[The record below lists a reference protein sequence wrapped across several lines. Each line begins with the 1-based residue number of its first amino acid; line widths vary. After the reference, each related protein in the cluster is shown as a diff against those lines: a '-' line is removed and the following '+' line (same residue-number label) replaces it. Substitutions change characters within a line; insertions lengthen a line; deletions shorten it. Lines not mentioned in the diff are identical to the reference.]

1 MSELYHYTTAA
12 GLLGMLKN
20 YKTENP
26 DLTMRATHCNY
37 LNDRSEFFWGIKLCC
52 NAIYEYEKQ
61 NSIPE
66 EERLSKYIKDP
77 YDESTT
83 ELFWFYSSY
92 INNIDY
98 GFPYLISFSRAK
110 DSLPMWGMYA
120 KQGNG
125 IALVFDEDRLQYTF
139 SDSICKD
146 CIYCQDDEMAPVMD
160 MIQEDYNKYLHEI
173 RHEKSSISTWS
184 TALADIRLHNM
195 FRKIGP
201 YVKHK
206 SFEYEEEFR
215 IVVSNPLT
223 VSYKMG
229 DDLPAFESYSNTTSD
244 KLSDN
249 ILFREKEGMIIPYVE
264 QKISI
269 DYLKG
274 IIIGPTTDF
283 DRQKEALR
291 IFMRSK
297 HIDTSHIE
305 ITKSKV
311 PYRE

>member
-1 MSELYHYTTAA
+1 
-12 GLLGMLKN
+12 
-20 YKTENP
+20 
-26 DLTMRATHCNY
+26 
-37 LNDRSEFFWGIKLCC
+37 
-52 NAIYEYEKQ
+52 
-61 NSIPE
+61 
-66 EERLSKYIKDP
+66 
-77 YDESTT
+77 
-83 ELFWFYSSY
+83 
-92 INNIDY
+92 
-98 GFPYLISFSRAK
+98 
-110 DSLPMWGMYA
+110 MWGMYA

-125 IALVFDEDRLQYTF
+125 IALVFDEDKFEANF
-139 SDSICKD
+139 SKDKCQD
-146 CIYCQDDEMAPVMD
+146 CIYCKDDETTPVMD
-160 MIQEDYNKYLHEI
+160 IIQKEYNKYLYDI
-173 RHEKSSISTWS
+173 RHKKSGISTWS

-195 FRKIGP
+195 YRKIGP

-206 SFEYEEEFR
+206 SFEYEKEFR
-215 IVVSNPLT
+215 IVVSNPPT

-274 IIIGPTTDF
+274 IIIGPTADF

-305 ITKSKV
+305 IIKSKA
-311 PYRE
+311 PYRG

>member
-12 GLLGMLKN
+12 GLLGMLKDYN
-20 YKTENP
+20 INNR
-26 DLTMRATHCNY
+26 DLTIRATHCNY
-37 LNDRSEFFWGIKLCC
+37 LNDKSEFFWGIKLCC

-61 NSIPE
+61 NPIPE
-66 EERLSKYIKDP
+66 EKRLSKYIKNP

-83 ELFWFYSSY
+83 ELFWFYSAY

-125 IALVFDEDRLQYTF
+125 IALVFDEDKLEANF
-139 SDSICKD
+139 SKDKCQD
-146 CIYCQDDEMAPVMD
+146 CIYCQDDETAPVMG
-160 MIQEDYNKYLHEI
+160 IIKEEYEEYLSTISNKKNDL
-173 RHEKSSISTWS
+173 SNWC
-184 TALADIRLHNM
+184 TALAEIRLHNM
-195 FRKIGP
+195 YRKIGS
-201 YVKHK
+201 YAKHK
-206 SFEYEEEFR
+206 SFEYEKEFR
-215 IVVSNPLT
+215 IVVSNPPS
-223 VSYKMG
+223 VSYIQENELSTM
-229 DDLPAFESYSNTTSD
+229 ESCSNITSD

-274 IIIGPTTDF
+274 IIIGSTTDF
-283 DRQKEALR
+283 NRQKEALR

-311 PYRE
+311 PYRG